1 MKMWM
6 VLCMCLL
13 VLNGCGKRVQEKIQ
27 LKKPLVVVHGSG
39 IEMNKVMNEIAR
51 NFEKENAGIKL
62 KLLPIEGSDYYAKLE
77 TMIAGGTAPDLMW
90 MGKGFSNFVSRGVF
104 LNIDSY
110 ISKDKDMDLSRY
122 YEKIVDLYRYEG
134 SLYGFPYGFQS
145 DLLFY
150 NRDLFAREEL
160 AYPDDTWT
168 WDTLIEAARRLTK
181 DTDGNGKID
190 QFGLGGYYWFS
201 VLIQQ
206 NGGDI
211 LDSSGTKCLL
221 TRPEAVEAIQ
231 FIGDLKNKY
240 HVMPNIPILEYGKGE
255 DDLFKMGRIAMY
267 HSARWLVKNLKE
279 VKTLNWNVT
288 LQPRA
293 KIRSSWYSCD
303 GFTISKNTKHPEEA
317 WKFLK
322 YTVSKDA
329 QVFLTISATP
339 SLKELAE
346 SDFYFAQTPAIHVHA
361 FIDALEYARH
371 DLRILNADEISS
383 KIDAKLE
390 YVLVG
395 TKTAKEACEAATREI
410 NKMLEKVDK

>member
-1 MKMWM
+1 M
-6 VLCMCLL
+6 
-13 VLNGCGKRVQEKIQ
+13 
-27 LKKPLVVVHGSG
+27 
-39 IEMNKVMNEIAR
+39 
-51 NFEKENAGIKL
+51 
-62 KLLPIEGSDYYAKLE
+62 
-77 TMIAGGTAPDLMW
+77 
-90 MGKGFSNFVSRGVF
+90 
-104 LNIDSY
+104 
-110 ISKDKDMDLSRY
+110 
-122 YEKIVDLYRYEG
+122 
-134 SLYGFPYGFQS
+134 
-145 DLLFY
+145 
-150 NRDLFAREEL
+150 
-160 AYPDDTWT
+160 
-168 WDTLIEAARRLTK
+168 
-181 DTDGNGKID
+181 
-190 QFGLGGYYWFS
+190 
-201 VLIQQ
+201 
-206 NGGDI
+206 
-211 LDSSGTKCLL
+211 L

-279 VKTLNWNVT
+279 VKTLNWDVT

-303 GFTISKNTKHPEEA
+303 GFTISKKTKHPEEA
-317 WKFLK
+317 WTFLK

-329 QVFLTISATP
+329 QVLLTISATP

-346 SDFYFAQTPAIHVHA
+346 SDFYFAQTPARHVHA